1 MNDRPELMEAVSVA
15 EQAQGAGRQAITAQD
30 RDADLRDLRRQ
41 VMEIIDPF
49 PRHTQGWMMSS
60 SKLEELLYWIKFG
73 RNGNPYG
80 V

>member
-1 MNDRPELMEAVSVA
+1 
-15 EQAQGAGRQAITAQD
+15 
-30 RDADLRDLRRQ
+30 
-41 VMEIIDPF
+41 
-49 PRHTQGWMMSS
+49 MSS